1 MAETPIDFRT
11 QPDRYRHWKLA
22 FDGGVAEHLAAG
34 RLVEVL
40 SDWSEPFPGPRLYY
54 PSRRHPPSAL
64 GAFVAFVQAR
74 RKREGW

>member
-1 MAETPIDFRT
+1 GFLQT
-11 QPDRYRHWKLA
+11 
-22 FDGGVAEHLAAG
+22 FDGSVAAHLAAG

-40 SDWSEPFPGPRLYY
+40 EDWSEPFPGPLLYY

-64 GAFVAFVQAR
+64 SAFVAFVQAR